1 VMVVKL
7 RGVLWRLRRD
17 CEGLQLP
24 DDFST
29 PTIEF
34 RKEQPLLNAE
44 LKPVLEAYG
53 ATSSLIR
60 RNHVRCRAEQLQI

>member
-1 VMVVKL
+1 MDVKL
-7 RGVLWRLRRD
+7 RGVSWRLRLD

-34 RKEQPLLNAE
+34 RKEQRLLDAD
-44 LKPVLEAYG
+44 LKPILEAYG
-53 ATSSLIR
+53 ATSSPIR